1 VPRPQQ
7 TATNIILILSLNTE
21 GSGWGKKTSEYIPCP
36 KFFDMAQV
44 YLMAPAYSSIQPD
57 PTMST
62 TLTSLPG
69 VGAWI
74 IFPSPMYMPT

>member
-7 TATNIILILSLNTE
+7 TATNITLILSLNTE
-21 GSGWGKKTSEYIPCP
+21 GSGWGKETSEYIPCS

-69 VGAWI
+69 VGALI